1 MPLRLILSLTLLSGL
16 AISPV
21 SHAMGKKKKQRTMV
35 SFHLETSAD
44 EAPKFA
50 FPHTLPGTNIE
61 RYFKINPEF
70 TNRQIMWFHPFDS
83 KDGRSN
89 GLVFQL
95 DQAATIRLEAI
106 SAQNRG
112 KYLVTSLLGAQS
124 APILIDRPVDDGVIV
139 VWDGVSDAQI
149 AMLAE
154 EMNQYQDPS
163 NPADPKQY
171 KKDLKKE
178 QKRPGYPDDVQ
189 TPILQL
195 PQPGETATYTPSPN
209 QYPNASGSPPP
220 TSPNP
225 GSPPQPW
232 SGATTPLPPPGAPVS
247 QPATT
252 VPSNNTFSPPQYMP
266 NQPEYLPPAPGED
279 TFNEPPLPQQKS
291 DRGDKTPVYR
301 PGFDR

>member
-1 MPLRLILSLTLLSGL
+1 MPVRLILTLTLLSGL
-16 AISPV
+16 AIAPSA
-21 SHAMGKKKKQRTMV
+21 HAMGKKKQRTMV

-50 FPHTLPGTNIE
+50 FPHTLPGTNIQ

-83 KDGRSN
+83 KDGRSK
-89 GLVFQL
+89 GIVFQL

-124 APILIDRPVDDGVIV
+124 APILIDRPVNDGVIV

-154 EMNQYQDPS
+154 EINQYQDPA
-163 NPADPKQY
+163 NPTDPKQY

-178 QKRPGYPDDVQ
+178 QKQPGYPEDPSV
-189 TPILQL
+189 PILQL
-195 PQPGETATYTPSPN
+195 PQPGETATYTPPPN
-209 QYPNASGSPPP
+209 TYTDPAAANTPAL
-220 TSPNP
+220 PNP
-225 GSPPQPW
+225 PSTTQQPW
-232 SGATTPLPPPGAPVS
+232 SGATTPMPLPGAPA
-247 QPATT
+247 QPAANPSGTT
-252 VPSNNTFSPPQYMP
+252 LSPPQYMP
-266 NQPEYLPPAPGED
+266 AQPDYLPPAPAGD
-279 TFNEPPLPQQKS
+279 TTDFSEPPLPQQKPA
-291 DRGDKTPVYR
+291 RGDKTPVYR